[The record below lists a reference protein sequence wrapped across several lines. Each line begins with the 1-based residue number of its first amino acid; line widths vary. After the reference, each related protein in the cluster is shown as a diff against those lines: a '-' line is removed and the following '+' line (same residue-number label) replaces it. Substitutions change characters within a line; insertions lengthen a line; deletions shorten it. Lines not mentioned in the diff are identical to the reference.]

1 MHNYALGNYDTVI
14 INSVLM
20 LQRKLLTVEPIES
33 ESAIERQSVQDAGC
47 GIVTATWMKVFEMV
61 LR

>member
-1 MHNYALGNYDTVI
+1 
-14 INSVLM
+14 M

-33 ESAIERQSVQDAGC
+33 EYAIERQSVQDAGC
-47 GIVTATWMKVFEMV
+47 GIVTATWMKVFEMM